1 MIIVARTI
9 GLVLFG
15 LGMIVLEFRA
25 FSEPWKWTLA
35 QDIFALVGLSIL
47 LGILWSRGRGLLH
60 GDTPGLVVEEPG
72 IRRAHLRNLL
82 LWMMIAVALTVLYNI
97 IWHG

>member
-25 FSEPWKWTLA
+25 FSQPWKWTLA
-35 QDIFALVGLSIL
+35 QDIFVLVGLAIL
-47 LGILWSRGRGLLH
+47 LGVLWSRGRGLLH
-60 GDTPGLVVEEPG
+60 GDTPVVEEAG

-82 LWMMIAVALTVLYNI
+82 LWMMIAVALTALYNI

>member
-25 FSEPWKWTLA
+25 FSEPWEWTLA
-35 QDIFALVGLSIL
+35 QDIFALAGLSIL
-47 LGILWSRGRGLLH
+47 LGVLWSRGRGLLH
-60 GDTPGLVVEEPG
+60 GATPLVEERG

-82 LWMMIAVALTVLYNI
+82 LWMMIAAALTVLYNI

>member
-15 LGMIVLEFRA
+15 LGMIALEFWA

-35 QDIFALVGLSIL
+35 QDIFVLVGLSIL
-47 LGILWSRGRGLLH
+47 LGVLWSGGRGLLH
-60 GDTPGLVVEEPG
+60 GNTPVMEEPG

-82 LWMMIAVALTVLYNI
+82 LWMMIAAALTVLYNI